1 MVPPGCGTRKVPRT
15 AVAAS
20 GPEAVVKPS
29 SAAAPEAAEAAAAA
43 AEAAPEAAAAEA
55 DGAVEVAAEGDA
67 APAEGEDSVQVS
79 ADNTV
84 SGETGTTFTDANGV
98 VYDIVVEPCMNGTY
112 GGPEP
117 IFGIMDLPCKPCGT
131 YMTTMD
137 QNPAYTYNETEP
149 IVNVNF
155 DACVT
160 YAGYGKWGQG
170 KLGVCGSVC
179 RTPYRFLVSI

>member
-1 MVPPGCGTRKVPRT
+1 MVPPGYGTRKVPRT

-43 AEAAPEAAAAEA
+43 EAAPEAAAAEADGAVEVA

-131 YMTTMD
+131 YMTTLD

-160 YAGYGKWGQG
+160 YPGYGKWGQG
-170 KLGVCGSVC
+170 KLGVCGLVC
-179 RTPYRFLVSI
+179 RTP